1 MAQTDKK
8 AAWQIRSEAVLA
20 DLRAEVALTDYFS
33 RKPHRCE
40 ICYTRF
46 AWFTE
51 LKTHETEPCKDF
63 R

>member
-1 MAQTDKK
+1 MTQK

-20 DLRAEVALTDYFS
+20 DLRTEVSLADYRS

-40 ICYTRF
+40 VCYTRF
-46 AWFTE
+46 ARDYVNSRA
-51 LKTHETEPCKDF
+51 HETETCEDF

>member
-1 MAQTDKK
+1 MTQK

-20 DLRAEVALTDYFS
+20 DLRTDVILAEYRL

-40 ICYTRF
+40 VCYTRF
-46 AWFTE
+46 ASLTE
-51 LKTHETEPCKDF
+51 LKTHETETCEDF